1 MLTSGSEAP
10 DVLPEI
16 QLVTQTTNA
25 NVDLPAKLAEILE
38 AIGAQTVY
46 TVTVQKLHEQSGRW
60 QQVGTLRKLP
70 EPDDVGRMF
79 GGGEYCLHV
88 SWRTQGNTKGRPN
101 TREVSFYL
109 GDSYDKL
116 ARESASKKS
125 DSDPGA
131 DLDRVLGLA
140 ERIAKINAHPGSN
153 VDGQAVAF
161 AGMIDRVFDRLD
173 RMQEKND
180 SRFEKLAEGLL
191 EIRRAPVVSPLEGLR
206 ELMTLG
212 KELGIPMIGQK
223 DEPETRPAWLEVV
236 DIVAENAGKFL
247 DMMTAAQKSNV
258 AKIKLMANP
267 QARRV
272 VQVGGEAMK
281 DPIKRAAMIE
291 ALDKQIGKEKTDQ
304 ILAGLGQKR

>member
-1 MLTSGSEAP
+1 MIDTIPGDEQFTPDPQAVAP
-10 DVLPEI
+10 AR
-16 QLVTQTTNA
+16 VTD
-25 NVDLPAKLAEILE
+25 DLPAKLAEILE
-38 AIGAQTVY
+38 ALGSQTVY
-46 TVTVQKLHEQSGRW
+46 TVTVNKLHEPSGRW
-60 QQVGTLRKLP
+60 QLVGTLRKLP

-79 GGGEYCLHV
+79 GGGEYDMTV
-88 SWRTQGNTKGRPN
+88 NWRTQGNTRGRPN
-101 TREVSFYL
+101 SRNVTFFL
-109 GDSYDKL
+109 GDNYDRL

-125 DSDPGA
+125 DDGAPDFERIFGMAERMAKLSGNGGA
-131 DLDRVLGLA
+131 DGQSVALASMMDRVLD
-140 ERIAKINAHPGSN
+140 RI
-153 VDGQAVAF
+153 
-161 AGMIDRVFDRLD
+161 D

-180 SRFEKLAEGLL
+180 SRFEKLADALL
-191 EIRRAPVVSPLEGLR
+191 EIRRAPVANPLDGLR

-212 KELGIPMIGQK
+212 KELGLPMIGQK
-223 DEPETRPAWLEVV
+223 EEPEARPAWLEVV

-258 AKIKLMANP
+258 AKIRMMANP

-281 DPIKRAAMIE
+281 DPVKRAAMIE

>member
-1 MLTSGSEAP
+1 MIDMIPGDEQLTP
-10 DVLPEI
+10 LLPQAETPAR
-16 QLVTQTTNA
+16 VTD
-25 NVDLPAKLAEILE
+25 DLPAKLAEILE
-38 AIGAQTVY
+38 AIGSQTVY

-70 EPDDVGRMF
+70 EPEDVGRMF

-109 GDSYDKL
+109 GDSYDRL

-125 DSDPGA
+125 DDGA
-131 DLDRVLGLA
+131 PDFERIFGMA
-140 ERIAKINAHPGSN
+140 ERMAKLSSN
-153 VDGQAVAF
+153 GGDGQSVAL
-161 AGMIDRVFDRLD
+161 AAMMDRVFDRID
-173 RMQEKND
+173 RMQERND
-180 SRFEKLAEGLL
+180 SKFEKLAESLL
-191 EIRRAPVVSPLEGLR
+191 EIRRAPVANPLDGLR

-212 KELGIPMIGQK
+212 KELGLPMIGQN
-223 DEPETRPAWLEVV
+223 DEKEARPAWLEVV

-258 AKIKLMANP
+258 AKIRMMANP

-281 DPIKRAAMIE
+281 DPVKRAAMIE